1 MARIAINGLGR
12 IGRAALRLILEAKEL
27 ELVAVNDIASA
38 DNIAYLIKYDSV
50 YGRYGE
56 EVYAKD
62 GSLFVDKKSFKFLS
76 EKDPAALP
84 WKDLNVDIVI
94 ESTGLFT
101 DKDTAGKH
109 IQAGAKYVIISA
121 PTKSED
127 VPTIVYGVNDSK
139 KGDMIISCASCTTNS
154 LTPVVE
160 VIGRRLG
167 IRKAIMTTVHG
178 YTAGQGLVDGPGGK
192 GGDLRRGRAAAV
204 NIVPATTGAAKATAL
219 ALPQYKGK
227 FDGVALRVPVPVG
240 SVSDVVM
247 LTEKATSKD
256 EVNQILTEEAAS
268 DRYKEIIR
276 VTSDPIV
283 SSDIVGDP
291 HACIIDLQM
300 TKVVDGNLVKIFA
313 WYDNE
318 WGYTN
323 QMIRQA
329 RDIARDLK

>member
-1 MARIAINGLGR
+1 MARVAINGLGR
-12 IGRAALRLILEAKEL
+12 IGRAALRLILEDDNL
-27 ELVAVNDIASA
+27 DLVAVNDIASPE
-38 DNIAYLIKYDSV
+38 NIAYLIKYDSV
-50 YGRYGE
+50 YGRYGDK
-56 EVYAKD
+56 VYAEGD
-62 GSLFVDKKSFKFLS
+62 NLHVDKNSFKFLS

-84 WKDLNVDIVI
+84 WKALNVDIVI
-94 ESTGLFT
+94 ESTGRFT
-101 DKDTAGKH
+101 EKPDAIKH
-109 IQAGAKYVIISA
+109 IEAGAKYVIISA

-127 VPTIVYGVNDSK
+127 VPTVVFGVNDADK
-139 KGDMIISCASCTTNS
+139 DTQIISCASCTTNS

-160 VIGRRLG
+160 VIGRHLG
-167 IRKAIMTTVHG
+167 IQKAIMTTVHG

-204 NIVPATTGAAKATAL
+204 NIVPATTGAAKATTL

-240 SVSDVVM
+240 SVSDIVL
-247 LTEKATSKD
+247 LTEKNTTKQD
-256 EVNQILTEEAAS
+256 VNDILTKESEG
-268 DRYKEIIR
+268 RYKGIIR
-276 VTSDPIV
+276 VTNDEIV
-283 SSDIVGDP
+283 SSDIVGDA

-323 QMIRQA
+323 QMIRKA
-329 RDIARDLK
+329 REIAGTLK

>member
-12 IGRAALRLILEAKEL
+12 IGRAALRLILEEDNL
-27 ELVAVNDIASA
+27 DLVAVNDIVAP
-38 DNIAYLIKYDSV
+38 DNVAYLIKYDSV
-50 YGRYGE
+50 YGQYGTD
-56 EVYAKD
+56 VFAKD
-62 GSLFVDKKSFKFLS
+62 GNLHVDKNTFKFLS

-84 WKDLNVDIVI
+84 WKDLKVDIVI
-94 ESTGLFT
+94 ESTGRFT
-101 DKDTAGKH
+101 EKADVIKH

-127 VPTIVYGVNDSK
+127 IPTVVFGVNDSDK
-139 KGDMIISCASCTTNS
+139 NAQIISCASCTTNS

-160 VIGRRLG
+160 VIGRHLG
-167 IRKAIMTTVHG
+167 IQKAIMTTVHG

-192 GGDLRRGRAAAV
+192 NELRRGRAAAI
-204 NIVPATTGAAKATAL
+204 NIVPASTGAAKATTL

-240 SVSDVVM
+240 SVSDVVF
-247 LTEKATSKD
+247 LTEKNTTKE
-256 EVNQILTEEAAS
+256 EVNAIFIKEAAT

-276 VTSDPIV
+276 VTDDPIV

-291 HACIIDLQM
+291 HACIIDMQM

-323 QMIRQA
+323 QMIRKA
-329 RDIARDLK
+329 RDIAKTL

>member
-1 MARIAINGLGR
+1 MARVAINGLGR
-12 IGRAALRLILEAKEL
+12 IGRAALRLILDTKEL
-27 ELVAVNDIASA
+27 ELVAVNDIATA
-38 DNIAYLIKYDSV
+38 ENIAYLVKYDSV
-50 YGRYGE
+50 YGRYGDD
-56 EVYAKD
+56 VYAKD
-62 GSLFVDKKSFKFLS
+62 GMLHVDDNSFKFLS

-84 WKDLNVDIVI
+84 WKDLKVDIVI
-94 ESTGLFT
+94 ESTGRFT
-101 DKDTAGKH
+101 EKADVEKH
-109 IQAGAKYVIISA
+109 INAGAKYVIISA

-127 VPTIVYGVNDSK
+127 IPTVVFGVNDSDDNAK
-139 KGDMIISCASCTTNS
+139 IISCASCTTNS

-160 VIGRRLG
+160 VIGRHLG
-167 IRKAIMTTVHG
+167 IQKAIMTTVHG

-204 NIVPATTGAAKATAL
+204 NIVPATTGAAKATTL

-240 SVSDVVM
+240 SVSDVVF
-247 LTEKATSKD
+247 LTEKNTTKE
-256 EVNQILTEEAAS
+256 EVNEILTKEAGTA
-268 DRYKEIIR
+268 RYKDVIR
-276 VTSDPIV
+276 VTNDEIV

-291 HACIIDLQM
+291 HACIIDMEM

-323 QMIRQA
+323 QMIRKA
-329 RDIARDLK
+329 KDIAKSLK

>member
-12 IGRAALRLILEAKEL
+12 IGRAALKIILKDKDL
-27 ELVAVNDIASA
+27 ELVAVNDIASPE
-38 DNIAYLIKYDSV
+38 NIAYLIKYDSV

-62 GSLFVDKKSFKFLS
+62 GMLHVDKNSFKFLS

-84 WKDLNVDIVI
+84 WKDLKVDIVI
-94 ESTGLFT
+94 ESTGRFT
-101 DKDTAGKH
+101 EKGDVIKH

-127 VPTIVYGVNDSK
+127 IPTVVFGVNDSK
-139 KGDMIISCASCTTNS
+139 GTDHIISCASCTTNS

-160 VIGRRLG
+160 VIGRHLG
-167 IRKAIMTTVHG
+167 IQKAIMTTVHG
-178 YTAGQGLVDGPGGK
+178 YTAGQGLVDGPATK
-192 GGDLRRGRAAAV
+192 ELRRGRAAAI
-204 NIVPATTGAAKATAL
+204 NIVPASTGAAKATTL

-240 SVSDVVM
+240 SVSDIVF
-247 LTEKATSKD
+247 LTEKNTTKE
-256 EVNQILTEEAAS
+256 EVNQILSKEAAT
-268 DRYKEIIR
+268 DRYKEVIR
-276 VTSDPIV
+276 VTNDPIV

-291 HACIIDLQM
+291 HACIIDMEM

-323 QMIRQA
+323 QMIRKA
-329 RDIARDLK
+329 RDIAKTL

>member
-12 IGRAALRLILEAKEL
+12 IGRAALRLILDSKDL
-27 ELVAVNDIASA
+27 ELVAVNDIAPA
-38 DNIAYLIKYDSV
+38 DNIAYLVKYDSV

-62 GSLFVDKKSFKFLS
+62 GTLYVDKKTFKFFS

-84 WKDLNVDIVI
+84 WKELKVDIVI
-94 ESTGLFT
+94 ESTGRFT
-101 DKDTAGKH
+101 EKEDAGKH

-127 VPTIVYGVNDSK
+127 VPTVVYGVNDSK
-139 KGDMIISCASCTTNS
+139 IGDAVVSTASCTTNS
-154 LTPVVE
+154 LTPVIE
-160 VIGRRLG
+160 VIGRTLG
-167 IRKAIMTTVHG
+167 IQKAIMTTVHG
-178 YTAGQGLVDGPGGK
+178 YTAGQGIVDGPNK
-192 GGDLRRGRAAAV
+192 NLRRGRAGAI
-204 NIVPATTGAAKATAL
+204 NIVPTSTGAAIATTK
-219 ALPQYKGK
+219 ALPQYAGK

-240 SVSDVVM
+240 SVSDVVI
-247 LTEKATSKD
+247 LTEKNTTKE
-256 EVNQILTEEAAS
+256 EVNQILTKEANG
-268 DRYKEIIR
+268 RYKEIIR
-276 VTSDPIV
+276 VTNDPIV
-283 SSDIVGDP
+283 SSDIIGDP

-300 TKVVDGNLVKIFA
+300 TKVVDGNLLKIFA

-329 RDIARDLK
+329 KDIAKDLK